1 VFEFVYANTEFI
13 VSSWRKKLFFSL
25 LHMLHVSARFL
36 TLLNVT
42 KLYTKPT
49 TLSVVFLYLII
60 IYNYFMMFSITKVV
74 QGSFNQSHP
83 KFGETAGIQCACN
96 SLFSICWSKIRQV
109 NRWNKYDLDHVLNN
123 GDGIYKFLL
132 YGPGPLDKIRFLD
145 VDDLPREIILQHRQI
160 GLTFLELKDG
170 ELSFDI
176 NNTSLVTL
184 FYSTNVTGDGF
195 LLIFSDVVLAITYNN
210 DTQNSYFLFDSH
222 SRSQQGLPV
231 PDGTSVLM
239 KFSRLCEIENYLKQ
253 VYLHADR
260 RRCFYQLQFI
270 EVVLTDTSA
279 SSLIQNFRN
288 EMRRHSYSN
297 TIGTPEHAQS
307 N

>member
-1 VFEFVYANTEFI
+1 MFEFVYANTEFI
-13 VSSWRKKLFFSL
+13 VSSCRKKLFFSL

-36 TLLNVT
+36 TLLNIT

-132 YGPGPLDKIRFLD
+132 YGPGPLDKIRFTTSTTKR
-145 VDDLPREIILQHRQI
+145 VVPRHCHPNRAQSFECAHSFI
-160 GLTFLELKDG
+160 GVCESQF
-170 ELSFDI
+170 S
-176 NNTSLVTL
+176 V
-184 FYSTNVTGDGF
+184 GDGKAW
-195 LLIFSDVVLAITYNN
+195 VVLRTAIPPWEEK
-210 DTQNSYFLFDSH
+210 L
-222 SRSQQGLPV
+222 RV
-231 PDGTSVLM
+231 
-239 KFSRLCEIENYLKQ
+239 
-253 VYLHADR
+253 
-260 RRCFYQLQFI
+260 
-270 EVVLTDTSA
+270 
-279 SSLIQNFRN
+279 
-288 EMRRHSYSN
+288 
-297 TIGTPEHAQS
+297 
-307 N
+307 